1 VFFSTVIF
9 LILKKDIL
17 HDYNIED
24 ILKLSKSER
33 ILIVEKIW
41 DSIADDTEGSGL
53 PKWKKQLIEE
63 RLAEYDKNKN
73 KGEDWE
79 YLKKRYSDK

>member
-1 VFFSTVIF
+1 MIT
-9 LILKKDIL
+9 
-17 HDYNIED
+17 NIED

-53 PKWKKQLIEE
+53 PE
-63 RLAEYDKNKN
+63 
-73 KGEDWE
+73 
-79 YLKKRYSDK
+79 